1 MEKKEEKV
9 LEKEHEKKV
18 EELKPLLND
27 PKELEKIKKSI
38 KEEVE
43 KDLKVEMTKKLDEVR
58 KRTE

>member
-43 KDLKVEMTKKLDEVR
+43 
-58 KRTE
+58 